1 MSQKECLKGERDL
14 NCAPWYSKAV
24 NYNYDYSEN
33 TEKKTVFI
41 VEKK

>member
-24 NYNYDYSEN
+24 NYNYDYNEN
-33 TEKKTVFI
+33 TGKKTVFI